1 MLNVDLSKFKRE
13 CTWRIKVY
21 VGRYK
26 NMCDLSGEIVIN
38 QLGNFM

>member
-1 MLNVDLSKFKRE
+1 MLNVDLSKCKRE
-13 CTWRIKVY
+13 CTCRIKVY

-26 NMCDLSGEIVIN
+26 NLCDLRGEVVIN